1 MAIPSNNE
9 TLQRRREDA
18 VPRGVTTALPRFATR
33 AGNATVWDA
42 DGNELID
49 FSGGIGTLNVGHLNQ
64 AVTDAVSG
72 QLARYT
78 HTAFQVLP
86 YEPYIAVAERLN
98 AIVPT
103 GRSNKTILMTTG
115 AEAVENAIKIAR
127 VATGRP
133 AVIAFAGAFHGRT
146 AMGMALTGK
155 YAPYKI
161 GFGPLP
167 AQVHHIPFPD
177 PAHGVSEEASLFA
190 LASLFK
196 VTVAPDQVAAI
207 IFEPVQGEGG
217 FNVAPFSFVAALRKI
232 CDEHGIVL
240 IADEIQS
247 GFGRTGKMF
256 AIEHSDVPID
266 IMTIAKSLGG
276 GLPLSAVTG
285 AAEIMDAVPPGGLGS
300 TYAGSPLACAA
311 ALAVFDVMERD
322 DLLGASARIG
332 DTVRARLNM
341 IAQMDNSSGLANI
354 RGLGGMVAVDLVKP
368 SGEPDA
374 DIARATVQAAI
385 KRNLVILTC
394 GPYGN
399 AIRFLMP
406 LTIPD
411 AQLEDGLDRFA
422 AALTEARMESQE
434 TVAPAL
440 A

>member
-1 MAIPSNNE
+1 MTAPTKNE
-9 TLQRRREDA
+9 ALQRRREDA
-18 VPRGVTTALPRFATR
+18 VPRGIAIAMPIFAER
-33 AGNATVWDA
+33 AANATIWDV
-42 DGNELID
+42 DGAELID
-49 FSGGIGTLNVGHLNQ
+49 FSGGIGTLNVGHLN
-64 AVTDAVSG
+64 AAIVSAVSE
-72 QLARYT
+72 QLTRFT
-78 HTAFQVLP
+78 HTAFQVIP

-103 GRSNKTILMTTG
+103 GRPNKTILMTTG
-115 AEAVENAIKIAR
+115 AEAVENAVKIAR

-133 AVIAFAGAFHGRT
+133 AIIAFAGAFHGRT

-177 PAHGVSEEASLFA
+177 DAHGISEEASLAA

-217 FNVAPFSFVAALRKI
+217 FNVAPFSFIAALRSL
-232 CDEHGIVL
+232 CEEHGILL

-256 AIEHSDVPID
+256 AIEHSGVPID

-311 ALAVFDVMERD
+311 ALAVFDVMKKD
-322 DLLGASARIG
+322 DLLSASMRIG
-332 DTVRARLNM
+332 ETVKARLRA
-341 IAQMDNSSGLANI
+341 IAHEDNSSGLANI
-354 RGLGGMVAVDLVKP
+354 RGLGGMVAVDLITA
-368 SGEPDA
+368 SGEPDSEG
-374 DIARATVQAAI
+374 ARATVRAAL
-385 KRNLVILTC
+385 KRNLIVLTC

-406 LTIPD
+406 LTIPE
-411 AQLEDGLDRFA
+411 AQLTDGLDRFA
-422 AALTEARMESQE
+422 EALTEARMESAE
-434 TVAPAL
+434 PLLVS
-440 A
+440 